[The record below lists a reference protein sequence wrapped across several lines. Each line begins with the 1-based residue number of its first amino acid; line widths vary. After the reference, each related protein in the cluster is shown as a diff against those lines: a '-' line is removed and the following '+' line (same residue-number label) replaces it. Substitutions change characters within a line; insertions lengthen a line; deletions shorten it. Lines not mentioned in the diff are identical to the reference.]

1 MPDKEKVI
9 NGLRSIKT
17 YLASQAIETTDSFAR
32 EGFIESQKD
41 IDDALALL
49 KDDETQIQY
58 LNDHIEMCKEEVERL
73 HKEQEA
79 VTIKKTKEHGFGVYG
94 GICPKCRNWI
104 QSAHS
109 FCGFCGQAVKWK

>member
-1 MPDKEKVI
+1 MPDREKVI

-49 KDDETQIQY
+49 K
-58 LNDHIEMCKEEVERL
+58 
-73 HKEQEA
+73 EQEA
-79 VTIKKTKEHGFGVYG
+79 VEPIKKDMVEITARYEYD
-94 GICPKCRNWI
+94 C
-104 QSAHS
+104 Q
-109 FCGFCGQAVKWK
+109 CGAPLLVGQPYCADCGRSVKWNEKDAKSTR

>member
-1 MPDKEKVI
+1 MTDRENVI

-49 KDDETQIQY
+49 K
-58 LNDHIEMCKEEVERL
+58 
-73 HKEQEA
+73 EQEA
-79 VTIKKTKEHGFGVYG
+79 VVRCKDCKHGKPHPCAEYVTCFDEYSCLYGNTRAADWFCADGVKKDE
-94 GICPKCRNWI
+94 
-104 QSAHS
+104 
-109 FCGFCGQAVKWK
+109 